1 MSEEGFLL
9 VILGSKTKV
18 WKKDSTIKNKK
29 DIRNWHIFPLCT
41 MDFENVEFLVLD
53 VPPPHFLEVM
63 LKWGKNKNE
72 QQKSSAEIYC
82 CDCFIELW
90 SQV

>member
-1 MSEEGFLL
+1 M
-9 VILGSKTKV
+9 
-18 WKKDSTIKNKK
+18 KNKK
-29 DIRNWHIFPLCT
+29 NIRNWHIFPLST

-53 VPPPHFLEVM
+53 VPPPNFLEVM

-82 CDCFIELW
+82 YDCFIELW